1 MLRKTLTAI
10 TLIAAVVS
18 SAFAETG
25 ERKTGQPPKGSVT
38 IFNNIGTGNTA
49 YDCCSGYAVVGP
61 VDSGFP
67 GEGWIA
73 AAFTPDS
80 DRIVTEIDVAASYN
94 GSGKNKMR
102 LSLYSDNGG
111 VPGAVL
117 GSWELQDLTTFQTCC
132 AVAIK
137 KGKNRLSVSVKAG
150 TQYWVVLSE
159 GKNKSLSGAWN
170 WNTTDTTDANPA
182 VESWCSTSD
191 GGFCGPFN
199 NVWTPLS
206 GTMPAFAVFGK

>member
-1 MLRKTLTAI
+1 MIRRTLATLAML
-10 TLIAAVVS
+10 AAVTS
-18 SAFAETG
+18 SAFAG
-25 ERKTGQPPKGSVT
+25 SSERNMAQPPKGSVT
-38 IFNNIGTGNTA
+38 IFNNIGTGSAA

-61 VDSGFP
+61 EAGFP

-73 AAFTPDS
+73 AAFTPDA
-80 DRIVTEIDVAASYN
+80 DRILTEIDVAASYN
-94 GSGKNKMR
+94 GSGKNRMR
-102 LSLYSDNGG
+102 LSLYSDDSG

-117 GSWELQDLTTFQTCC
+117 GSWELHDLTVFQTCC

-137 KGKNRLSVSVKAG
+137 KGKNRLNVSVKAG
-150 TQYWVVLSE
+150 TQYWVVLSNDA
-159 GKNKSLSGAWN
+159 KNTGLSGAWN
-170 WNTTDTTDANPA
+170 WNTTDPTDADPA